1 MIIDAVLVDQ
11 ETSHEAAE
19 LQQGVPVLTVA
30 SEARHLDRQ
39 HRARAAIADG
49 DKQAF
54 ETLPRNTASRPTKIV
69 VDDDHILPSESFR
82 PPFQRILPAAAL
94 RVVGQLIRRGLSDI
108 QIGVPYE
115 MFRRDLIHQPASPP
129 SLPERTR

>member
-19 LQQGVPVLTVA
+19 LQQGVPVPTVA
-30 SEARHLDRQ
+30 SEAGCLDRQ

-54 ETLPRNTASRPTKIV
+54 ETLPRNTAARPTKIV
-69 VDDDHILPSESFR
+69 VDHDHILPSESFR
-82 PPFQRILPAAAL
+82 PPFQRNTAVGGSPGCGPA
-94 RVVGQLIRRGLSDI
+94 D
-108 QIGVPYE
+108 
-115 MFRRDLIHQPASPP
+115 PP
-129 SLPERTR
+129 WTV